1 MVPSLVSGSVDLMG
15 RSVPPLEL
23 RLEPK
28 PEPKPERHKR
38 TVPSLAIE
46 SALLG
51 PLVLL

>member
-28 PEPKPERHKR
+28 PERHKR